1 MAKTAAVF
9 EQELRDAACEC
20 TSCPALVN
28 NRQQVVFAS
37 GPASARLMFV
47 GEAPG
52 ANEDRE
58 GAPFIGASGR
68 LLDELLESIEMK
80 RDEVYITNVVKC
92 RPPANRDPLA
102 SEIENCAPFLRH
114 QIELVAPI
122 VVVTLGNFATRL
134 LRGDAAGITTIHG
147 QPERR
152 SFGER
157 AVWLFP
163 VFHPAAALYRRPNLQ
178 LLREDFARLPVL
190 VHGGPPMQTTASD
203 RAATDMSVERGAG
216 ERVAVSKPPQLDLF

>member
-1 MAKTAAVF
+1 VGDSVIA
-9 EQELRDAACEC
+9 EERELRSTVSKC
-20 TSCPALVN
+20 TSCPSLVAH
-28 NRQQVVFAS
+28 RKQVVFAS
-37 GPASARLMFV
+37 GPVSADLMFI

-58 GAPFIGASGR
+58 GIPFIGASGR
-68 LLDELLESIEMK
+68 LLDELLESIEMN

-92 RPPANRDPLA
+92 RPPENRDPLTA
-102 SEIENCAPFLRH
+102 EIQNCAGFLRR

-134 LRGDAAGITTIHG
+134 LRGDGAGITTIHG

-178 LLREDFARLPVL
+178 LLREDFARLPAL

-216 ERVAVSKPPQLDLF
+216 ERVAVPKPPQLDLF

>member
-1 MAKTAAVF
+1 VGDSVIA
-9 EQELRDAACEC
+9 EERELRSTVSKC
-20 TSCPALVN
+20 TSCPSLVA
-28 NRQQVVFAS
+28 NRKQVVFAS
-37 GPASARLMFV
+37 GPVSADLMFI

-58 GAPFIGASGR
+58 GIPFIGASGR
-68 LLDELLESIEMK
+68 LLDELLESIEMN

-92 RPPANRDPLA
+92 RPPENRDPLA
-102 SEIENCAPFLRH
+102 AEIQNCAGFLRR

-134 LRGDAAGITTIHG
+134 LRGDGAGITTIHG

-178 LLREDFARLPVL
+178 LLREDFARLPAL
-190 VHGGPPMQTTASD
+190 VRGGPPTQTTASD

>member
-1 MAKTAAVF
+1 MTSATLVA
-9 EQELRDAACEC
+9 EQQLRAEACQC
-20 TSCPALVN
+20 TSCPALVSS
-28 NRQQVVFAS
+28 RHQVVFAS
-37 GPASARLMFV
+37 GPGTAELMFV

-58 GAPFIGASGR
+58 GVPFVGASGR
-68 LLDELLESIEMK
+68 LLDELLASIEIN

-147 QPERR
+147 QAEQRA
-152 SFGER
+152 FGEQS
-157 AVWLFP
+157 VWLFP
-163 VFHPAAALYRRPNLQ
+163 VFHPAAALYKRANLE
-178 LLREDFARLPVL
+178 LLQEDFARLPDL
-190 VHGGPPMQTTASD
+190 VRGGAPVPVPLDKASPSVGEGAIHPD
-203 RAATDMSVERGAG
+203 GATGQES
-216 ERVAVSKPPQLDLF
+216 PPQLGLF

>member
-1 MAKTAAVF
+1 MGDSLIA
-9 EQELRDAACEC
+9 EERELRSTVSKC
-20 TSCPALVN
+20 TSCPSLVA
-28 NRQQVVFAS
+28 NRKQVVFAS
-37 GPASARLMFV
+37 GPVSADLMFI

-58 GAPFIGASGR
+58 GIPFIGASGR
-68 LLDELLESIEMK
+68 LLDELLESIGLV

-92 RPPANRDPLA
+92 RPPENRDPLA
-102 SEIENCAPFLRH
+102 AEIQNCAGFLRR

-134 LRGDAAGITTIHG
+134 LRGDSAGITTIHG

-163 VFHPAAALYRRPNLQ
+163 VFHPAAALYRRPNLV
-178 LLREDFARLPVL
+178 LLQEDFARLPDL
-190 VHGGPPMQTTASD
+190 VRGGAPVPAPLDKASTSVAEDARNLDGATAQES
-203 RAATDMSVERGAG
+203 
-216 ERVAVSKPPQLDLF
+216 PPQLGLF

>member
-1 MAKTAAVF
+1 MRDSVIA
-9 EQELRDAACEC
+9 EERELRSTVSKC
-20 TSCPALVN
+20 TSCPSLVA
-28 NRQQVVFAS
+28 NRKQVVFAS
-37 GPASARLMFV
+37 GPVSADLMFI

-58 GAPFIGASGR
+58 GIPFIGASGR
-68 LLDELLESIEMK
+68 LLDELLESIGLV

-92 RPPANRDPLA
+92 RPPENRDPLA
-102 SEIENCAPFLRH
+102 AEIQNCAGFLRR

-134 LRGDAAGITTIHG
+134 LRGDAAGITAIHG

-163 VFHPAAALYRRPNLQ
+163 VFHPAAALYRRPNLV
-178 LLREDFARLPVL
+178 LLQEDFARLPDL
-190 VHGGPPMQTTASD
+190 VRGGAPVPAPLDKASTSVAEDARNLDGATAQ
-203 RAATDMSVERGAG
+203 EL
-216 ERVAVSKPPQLDLF
+216 PPQLGLF